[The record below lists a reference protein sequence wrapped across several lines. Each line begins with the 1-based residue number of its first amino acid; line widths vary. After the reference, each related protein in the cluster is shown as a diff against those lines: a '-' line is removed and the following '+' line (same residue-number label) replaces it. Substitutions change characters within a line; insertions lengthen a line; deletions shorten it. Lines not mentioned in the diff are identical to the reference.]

1 MPQEGDLSLTKE
13 RAGNLP
19 TGQLTFLFT
28 DIEGSTRLWE
38 RFPQLMQTAL
48 ARHDALLRQAI
59 EARQGYIFK
68 TIGDAFCAAFEQ
80 AENGALAAVEAQQA
94 LLNEKWETSLG
105 PIRVRMALNT
115 GVSDE
120 REGDYFGPPLNRVA
134 RLLAAGHGGQ
144 ILLTAATYELIQQQL
159 PTEITSRDLG
169 EHRLKDLIRPEHI
182 YQLFG
187 PDLPTNFDPLKT
199 LNNRPHNLPAQP
211 TPLVGREQE
220 LVKAREAL
228 QQPAVR
234 LLTLSGPGGTGKTRL
249 SLQLAADALYD
260 YENGCFFVPLSTVND
275 PAQVAPAIAQ
285 TLGVKEMPGQSLA
298 DSLKTYLKDKQLLLV
313 LDNFEQVV
321 AAAPLVGDLLTAA
334 SRLKIIVTSRT
345 ILRVYGE
352 QEYPVPPLA
361 LPDLTRLPT
370 SEQLGSYAA
379 IALFV
384 QRARLVR
391 PDFQLNSQNAAAVA
405 EICARLDG
413 LPLAI
418 ELAAA
423 RVKLLPPPA
432 ILARLDQRLKL
443 LTGGSRDLPA
453 RQQTLRGAI
462 DWGYDLL
469 DEGEKAVFSRL
480 AVFAGG
486 CTLEAAEAICNP
498 DGDLPVEVFDI
509 LASLVDKSMLRLL
522 EEIDRDGTPR
532 PLDEPRFVMLQIIR
546 EYALEKLSEAGQD
559 GPLQDRHAA
568 FYMGLAETA
577 EKELVGPGQ
586 VEWLGRL
593 ELEQDNLRGS
603 LACAI
608 ERDDPETALRLGN
621 ALWRFWQIR
630 GNLTEGRR
638 WLEQALA
645 RAENVAV
652 SVRAKAYNAAG
663 ILARDQGDYDQA
675 LTYLQ
680 VSLSLQRQIGNKPGI
695 ANALN
700 TLGSVAAYRGDYD
713 QAIKYHEESLALR
726 RELGDKRG
734 IAVSLSSLGTINYAA
749 GRYEQTKGSLEEAL
763 SLLRELG
770 DKRTTATLL
779 NNQGEILKIQKN
791 YTEARIA
798 YKESLDIRRE
808 LDDKMGIGYSLTSLG
823 DVTQSEG
830 DYEQAIIYYKESLIL
845 LHEAGD
851 NRYTATCL
859 EGLAGSFGLSGK
871 VIEAIKIFGGT
882 EALRETIGAPIEPAD
897 VPQYEEMVEIIR
909 SKVDEVTFQTLWN
922 QGRAMKIEELVKY
935 ALSINEESPAL

>member
-1 MPQEGDLSLTKE
+1 MPQKGDLGLTNK
-13 RAGNLP
+13 RAGRPP

-38 RFPQLMQTAL
+38 RFPQIMPTAL

-59 EARQGYIFK
+59 QARRGYIFK
-68 TIGDAFCAAFEQ
+68 TIGDAFCAAFER
-80 AENGALAAVEAQQA
+80 AEDGAMAAVEVQQA
-94 LLNEKWETSLG
+94 LLNEKWEPALG
-105 PIRVRMALNT
+105 ALRVRMALNT

-144 ILLTAATYELIQQQL
+144 ILLTEATYELIHSRL
-159 PTEITSRDLG
+159 PADLTFRDLG

-187 PDLPTNFDPLKT
+187 PGLPTSFEPLKT

-220 LVKAREAL
+220 LAKARQSL
-228 QQPAVR
+228 HQPDVR

-260 YENGCFFVPLSTVND
+260 YENGCYFVPLSPISD

-285 TLGVKEMPGQSLA
+285 ALGVKETPGQSLTE
-298 DSLKTYLKDKQLLLV
+298 SLKVYLKDKQLLLV

-321 AAAPLVGDLLTAA
+321 AAATLVGDLLTAA
-334 SRLKIIVTSRT
+334 PRLKIIVTSRT

-370 SEQLGSYAA
+370 SEQLESYAA

-384 QRARLVR
+384 QRARLVK
-391 PDFQLNSQNAAAVA
+391 PDFHLTPQNAAAVA

-423 RVKLLPPPA
+423 RIKLLTPPA

-443 LTGGSRDLPA
+443 LTGGARDLPA

-486 CTLEAAEAICNP
+486 CTLEAAEVICNP
-498 DGDLPVEVFDI
+498 TGDLPVEVFDI
-509 LASLVDKSMLRLL
+509 LASLVDKSMLRQV
-522 EEIDRDGTPR
+522 EEIDKDGTPR
-532 PLDEPRFVMLQIIR
+532 PLDEPRFIMLQIIR

-559 GPLQDRHAA
+559 EILQDRHAA

-603 LACAI
+603 LACAL
-608 ERDDPETALRLGN
+608 ERGDAETALRLGN

-638 WLEQALA
+638 WLEQSLTKAV
-645 RAENVAV
+645 NVAV
-652 SVRAKAYNAAG
+652 PVRAKAYNAAG

-675 LTYLQ
+675 LAYLQ
-680 VSLSLQRQIGNKPGI
+680 VSLTLQRQIGNKQGV

-700 TLGSVAAYRGDYD
+700 TLGSVTAYKGDYD

-734 IAVSLSSLGTINYAA
+734 IAVSLSSLGTINYMQQVNTN
-749 GRYEQTKGSLEEAL
+749 EPKIVLEEAL
-763 SLLRELG
+763 RFT
-770 DKRTTATLL
+770 KRT
-779 NNQGEILKIQKN
+779 
-791 YTEARIA
+791 
-798 YKESLDIRRE
+798 
-808 LDDKMGIGYSLTSLG
+808 
-823 DVTQSEG
+823 
-830 DYEQAIIYYKESLIL
+830 
-845 LHEAGD
+845 
-851 NRYTATCL
+851 
-859 EGLAGSFGLSGK
+859 
-871 VIEAIKIFGGT
+871 
-882 EALRETIGAPIEPAD
+882 
-897 VPQYEEMVEIIR
+897 
-909 SKVDEVTFQTLWN
+909 W
-922 QGRAMKIEELVKY
+922 
-935 ALSINEESPAL
+935 